1 MNLVDLDHVLA
12 GADVVI
18 TGEGSLDG
26 QSLGGKTPLGVA
38 RRARDH
44 GVPTVLAVCGR
55 TTLDERE
62 RRGAGFDRVWALT
75 DIESDVSRCM
85 SEAGPLLRRLGAEIA
100 TYLNDSTTH

>member
-1 MNLVDLDHVLA
+1 MLA
-12 GADVVI
+12 GADAVI

-38 RRARDH
+38 SRARAH
-44 GVPTVLAVCGR
+44 GVPAVLAVCGR
-55 TTLDERE
+55 TTLDEDE

-75 DIESDVSRCM
+75 DIETDVSRCM

-100 TYLNDSTTH
+100 TYLTESTRP